1 VLLGAALGVCLAW
14 LLRWCEC
21 GHRATAIGGTIL
33 AAALL
38 VGGQHLWHYQRH
50 LDAVSAAKQNIL
62 RHGAKFA
69 PVAGNLA
76 PVPPT
81 FGEFLDKEAARG
93 RPLWPGFVAR
103 GPAAWASW
111 GLDALLLA
119 GTAVLVVAIAV
130 RRPYCNLCR
139 SWYRLVWEGPLDP
152 RRAAAARTAGLLPDS
167 AECHEGRI
175 ATWSCRGGCQ
185 PARVD
190 LSWREKSAAGRST
203 TRRAVAW
210 LAPQQVLELVQADA
224 AFAPPAP
231 PR

>member
-1 VLLGAALGVCLAW
+1 
-14 LLRWCEC
+14 
-21 GHRATAIGGTIL
+21 
-33 AAALL
+33 
-38 VGGQHLWHYQRH
+38 
-50 LDAVSAAKQNIL
+50 
-62 RHGAKFA
+62 
-69 PVAGNLA
+69 
-76 PVPPT
+76 
-81 FGEFLDKEAARG
+81 
-93 RPLWPGFVAR
+93 
-103 GPAAWASW
+103 
-111 GLDALLLA
+111 
-119 GTAVLVVAIAV
+119 V

-210 LAPQQVLELVQADA
+210 LAPQQVMELVQAEA